1 MKFLAIVLALV
12 ISADA
17 IKVKQEE
24 AIKDK
29 FWNPFSSEPYY
40 QWTYDNYDWD
50 WMDDRRCRGDYGKG
64 NYVND
69 SYCER

>member
-29 FWNPFSSEPYY
+29 FWNPFSDEPYY
-40 QWTYDNYDWD
+40 QWTYGSYDF
-50 WMDDRRCRGDYGKG
+50 G
-64 NYVND
+64 
-69 SYCER
+69 

>member
-40 QWTYDNYDWD
+40 QWTFDNYDWD
-50 WMDDRRCRGDYGKG
+50 SG
-64 NYVND
+64 
-69 SYCER
+69 